1 MTRKQRPY
9 VIEWAAPAKRA
20 LQRLP
25 EKVATAAIE
34 FIYGPVTDNPHRVGR
49 PLRFELDGTPVI
61 PLPHPSGASGWLNDP
76 ANRERLATAT
86 ARVREELSGVYP
98 QKK

>member
-1 MTRKQRPY
+1 MTRKQTPY

-49 PLRFELDGTPVI
+49 PLRFELEGTHSAHRGDYRVLYTVNDQDRRVVI
-61 PLPHPSGASGWLNDP
+61 LTIDHRAD
-76 ANRERLATAT
+76 
-86 ARVREELSGVYP
+86 VYRSR
-98 QKK
+98 